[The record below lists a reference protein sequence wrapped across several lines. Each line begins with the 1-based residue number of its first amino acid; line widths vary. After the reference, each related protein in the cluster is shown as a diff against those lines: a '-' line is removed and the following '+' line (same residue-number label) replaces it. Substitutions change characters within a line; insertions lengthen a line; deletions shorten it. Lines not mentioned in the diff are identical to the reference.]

1 MNWLAKHKQRLLYSL
16 AAAALVAAVGAAA
29 IGGVLLH
36 HAAEVERQAL
46 RTQKLAGEVTQLH
59 GYWLALEA
67 EGVTRELVANRK
79 RSLATTAAAFADVNA
94 HDRAEGARIRPAYL
108 TYVDDSTR
116 GFKRAIG
123 NGGLTSVA
131 EQRRAD
137 REFARLAAVVDVE
150 SQRLARDTRV
160 TNPQAR
166 NAIII
171 AAVAAALLVAL
182 LIWQFELQRRA
193 GRIDRD
199 NAERSKELSRLRQ
212 EFVAAVSH
220 ELRTPLTSIIGY
232 LDLIT
237 ENVAGNLTAEQ
248 LTFLTIVE
256 RNADRLHEL
265 VGDLLLIAESD
276 GGALV
281 LDLRATDIDALAA
294 DCVESAR
301 LTADERQIEMTLV
314 LGATR
319 PIQGDPFRLAQM
331 MDNLVSNAIKFT
343 PEGGRVVVHTASED
357 GHALFEVTDS
367 GPGISPAD
375 QAMLFDRFFRA
386 RTAVDQAV
394 RGTGLGLTI
403 VKAIVDA
410 HHGSISIESTV
421 GTSSTFRVQ
430 LPETQDGQRQG
441 G

>member
-16 AAAALVAAVGAAA
+16 AAAALVVTIGAGA

-46 RTQKLAGEVTQLH
+46 RTQELAGEVTQLH

-67 EGVTRELVANRK
+67 EGVTRQLVANRK
-79 RSLATTAAAFADVNA
+79 RSLATTAAAFADVGA
-94 HDRAEGARIRPAYL
+94 HDRAESDRIRAAYL
-108 TYVDDSTR
+108 LYVDDSTR
-116 GFKRAIG
+116 GFNRAIG

-131 EQRRAD
+131 EQRGAD
-137 REFARLAAVVDVE
+137 REFAHLASVINAE
-150 SQRLARDTRV
+150 SQRLAHDTGV
-160 TNPQAR
+160 TNPEAR
-166 NAIII
+166 LAIVI

-232 LDLIT
+232 LDLVT
-237 ENVAGNLTAEQ
+237 ENVAGNLTPEQ

-281 LDLRATDIDALAA
+281 LDLRATDLDALAA

-301 LTADERQIEMTLV
+301 PIADEREIEMTLH

-319 PIQGDPFRLAQM
+319 PIQADPFRLGQM

-343 PEGGRVVVHTASED
+343 PEGGRVVVRTAFED

-367 GPGISPAD
+367 GPGISLAD
-375 QAMLFDRFFRA
+375 QALLFDRFFRA

-410 HHGSISIESTV
+410 HHGSISVESTV